1 MLGVMRRAVLHLAAA
16 VFLPAS
22 WPEMTRLPDEGIQCF
37 DGGVAGVAIASI
49 GGMSDPEILE
59 ILRKW
64 IVEQVLDAS
73 VGTIEPDAPLL
84 EWGVLNSLS
93 TNRLVGF
100 IRDQFG
106 IDVPP
111 ESLVGANFKDLNSI
125 TALVVRLR
133 AADGR

>member
-1 MLGVMRRAVLHLAAA
+1 MESG
-16 VFLPAS
+16 S
-22 WPEMTRLPDEGIQCF
+22 
-37 DGGVAGVAIASI
+37 AIASI
-49 GGMSDPEILE
+49 GGMSDPEVLE

-73 VGTIEPDAPLL
+73 VGSIEPDAPML

-93 TNRLVGF
+93 TTRLVGF

-111 ESLVGANFKDLNSI
+111 EALVGTNFKDLNSI
-125 TALVVRLR
+125 TALVVGLR
-133 AADGR
+133 DGR